1 MEGVVY
7 PRTIG
12 LDIHQKMIVC
22 CFTAVQE
29 DRTILKETAE
39 FETFK
44 RGLKA
49 LASWCRERTPDVV
62 IMESTG
68 IYWKAPYACLERAGI
83 VPAVVNARHIK
94 NLEGKKTDMADA
106 EWLAVVARGGMF
118 CRSYV
123 PKEAYRN
130 MRGLSRHV
138 LGVTRNRQQYKN
150 RISKILTDAGA
161 RLNVVFSDISGVN
174 ARRCV
179 KGLIAGMK
187 PEDIAAALDYSHL
200 KASREDIAAAR
211 ECELTPAH
219 LAALEA
225 LAEIVDFLTK
235 QIDKGRKTLLDML
248 PESDREMLMI
258 LQTIPGIQE
267 TAALELI
274 VELGGDNLEPF
285 AYADRL
291 ASWVGLCSGNKES
304 GGKRR
309 PAHTRKGNMYLRRIL
324 CEIAH
329 AAVKTK
335 GSTFQSKYKSLR
347 IRKGAGKTIIAIACK
362 IIKLVYTLVKKREGY
377 RDPHIDY
384 EKMKLQKNPK
394 RHIQNLFKL
403 EDWQIRAVN
412 TKTGEVLES
421 TH

>member
-1 MEGVVY
+1 MEGIAY
-7 PRTIG
+7 ARTIG
-12 LDIHQKMIVC
+12 LDVHQKMIVC
-22 CFTAVQE
+22 CFTAVQA
-29 DRTILKETAE
+29 DGKIIKETAE

-49 LASWCRERTPDVV
+49 LASWCAERKPDVV
-62 IMESTG
+62 LMESTG
-68 IYWKAPYACLERAGI
+68 IYWKAPYVYLERAGI
-83 VPAVVNARHIK
+83 IPAVVNARHIK
-94 NLEGKKTDMADA
+94 NLEGKKTDIADA

-118 CRSYV
+118 CRSYI
-123 PKEAYRN
+123 PKEEYRN
-130 MRGLSRHV
+130 LRVLSRHL
-138 LGVTRNRQQYKN
+138 LGVTKSRQQYKN
-150 RISKILTDAGA
+150 RISKILADGGA

-174 ARRCV
+174 AQRCV

-187 PEDIAAALDYSHL
+187 PEDIAATLDYTHL
-200 KASREDIAAAR
+200 KATREDIVAAM
-211 ECELTPAH
+211 ECELSPAH
-219 LAALEA
+219 LAALEELVA
-225 LAEIVDFLTK
+225 IVDFLTE
-235 QIDKGRKTLLDML
+235 QIDKGRKTLLEML
-248 PESDREMLMI
+248 PEESREMLLI

-274 VELGGDNLEPF
+274 VELGGDNLEAF
-285 AYADRL
+285 ATADRL
-291 ASWVGLCSGNKES
+291 ASWVGLCSGNNES

-309 PAHTRKGNMYLRRIL
+309 PAHTRKGNIYLRRIL

-347 IRKGAGKTIIAIACK
+347 MRKGAGRTIVAIACK

-384 EKMKLQKNPK
+384 EKMRLQKNPK

-403 EDWQIRAVN
+403 EDWKIKAVN

-421 TH
+421 TP